1 VEFCGYKQQRF
12 CVINKEIIVITPSF
26 SLTATERVLPRL
38 ALDFTTASLDPR
50 VTFTRAANTATVVNS
65 SGYVVGINANLPRF
79 DYDPVTL
86 VCKGLL
92 IEEARTNSLTY
103 SSTFTNAAWFQGGLT
118 LVGASTTAPDN
129 TLTGTRAFAASN
141 NQTFQL
147 GIVFNG
153 AAWTASIFAK
163 YNGVATFKLNI
174 YDNVAGSAGTVFN
187 IQTGAIVSNNVG
199 VTSTITNFG
208 NGWYR
213 CAITRTPA
221 NLSSGGLVIDSTTDI
236 FVWGA
241 QVEAGSFSTSY
252 IPTVASTVLRN
263 ADVATMTGANFS
275 DWWQATTGALAIS
288 SIPISIIGIKPL
300 FQIDD
305 NTADN
310 IINLRGNAANPE
322 LYIKATTDQVQIDA
336 GTIVANTAYKLSG
349 AWNTDSCAASQNGA
363 AVVTDNTATIP
374 TVTQVRIGSDGTN
387 YANAQLQKILYW
399 PQRLIN
405 AEVQAFS
412 K

>member
-1 VEFCGYKQQRF
+1 M
-12 CVINKEIIVITPSF
+12 ITPSF

-79 DYDPVTL
+79 DHDPVTL

-103 SSTFTNAAWFQGGLT
+103 SSTFTDPVWFQGGLT

-129 TLTGTRAFAASN
+129 TLTGTRAFAGSN

-187 IQTGAIVSNNVG
+187 IQTGAIVSNDAG

-213 CAITRTPA
+213 CTATKTPA

-236 FVWGA
+236 FIWGA
-241 QVEAGSFSTSY
+241 QLEVGAFATSY

-263 ADVATMTGANFS
+263 ADVASMTGANFS
-275 DWWQATTGALAIS
+275 DWYNASEGTLQAIGSTVTNTNEFTAATLSLDTSNFAGFYFGGVNRPRLLVRNSGTFDVNTTA
-288 SIPISIIGIKPL
+288 GIA
-300 FQIDD
+300 Q
-305 NTADN
+305 
-310 IINLRGNAANPE
+310 
-322 LYIKATTDQVQIDA
+322 
-336 GTIVANTAYKLSG
+336 
-349 AWNTDSCAASQNGA
+349 
-363 AVVTDNTATIP
+363 TIP
-374 TVTQVRIGSDGTN
+374 FNQVMALKNGSISFASNAVLILNSVNKNIPTPTVLNIGFYPQALV
-387 YANAQLQKILYW
+387 YANGWISKINYW
-399 PQRLIN
+399 PQRLTN
-405 AEVQAFS
+405 NEVIAFS